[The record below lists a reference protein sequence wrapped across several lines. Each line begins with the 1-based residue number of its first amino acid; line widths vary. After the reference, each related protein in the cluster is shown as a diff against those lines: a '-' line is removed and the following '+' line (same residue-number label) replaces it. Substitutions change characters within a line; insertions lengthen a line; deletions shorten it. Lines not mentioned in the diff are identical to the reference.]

1 MKKLFIETLQQDARN
16 IFYVAD
22 FLFRSNSRLCFFD
35 GIFYLRLI
43 FQFSRQICM
52 LKSYNDKKTYL
63 TLIFLHQGWLP
74 LSKVINITL
83 YSWFCC
89 LYCQRKVNIL
99 SIFRKSKKIVTE
111 PYLRLALYLEK
122 KKKMKFTKKTLWYWL
137 SIRWKSPK
145 GYKSQF
151 HPLKLVFW
159 SLRHSKMRIFQVFWP
174 KMTNISKN
182 TAPMIGKPTWFW

>member
-22 FLFRSNSRLCFFD
+22 FLFRSNSRLCFFY

-122 KKKMKFTKKTLWYWL
+122 KKKEIYQKTFPCKSIMVLAFYSMEVSKRLQITISPFKVGLLKFV
-137 SIRWKSPK
+137 S
-145 GYKSQF
+145 
-151 HPLKLVFW
+151 LKNAYFSGFL
-159 SLRHSKMRIFQVFWP
+159 
-174 KMTNISKN
+174 
-182 TAPMIGKPTWFW
+182 A

>member
-1 MKKLFIETLQQDARN
+1 MLGTFFVWQ
-16 IFYVAD
+16 IFYLGQIAGCV
-22 FLFRSNSRLCFFD
+22 FFY

-74 LSKVINITL
+74 LSKVLKITL

-99 SIFRKSKKIVTE
+99 PIFRKSKKIVTE

-122 KKKMKFTKKTLWYWL
+122 KKWNLPKKHFHVKALWYWL

-159 SLRHSKMRIFQVFWP
+159 RLCHSKMRIFQVFWP